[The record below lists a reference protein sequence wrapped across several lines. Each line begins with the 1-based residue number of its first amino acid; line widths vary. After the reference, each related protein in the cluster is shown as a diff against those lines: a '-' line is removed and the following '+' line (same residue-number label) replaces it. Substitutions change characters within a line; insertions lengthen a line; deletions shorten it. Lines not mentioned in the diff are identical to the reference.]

1 MQETRNYIL
10 AVIGI
15 FSLLSIPLVIE
26 SCNEEETVE
35 YNTST
40 SVETES
46 YADNLTFEVDSLRPE
61 HIADTYVEES
71 SNVTDELE
79 EATSFM
85 SEEGQDAVYLTETTS
100 DTEVTDEVEDEN
112 TEPLVVVAD
121 SFNEAFQVARI
132 HLGPGKQWTWDANG
146 ITYTTFYAE
155 EKVKYDSLQ
164 AIYWTE
170 GELSSGTN
178 IVEVELIP
186 DSDEYT
192 TQD

>member
-1 MQETRNYIL
+1 MQELRNYVL

-15 FSLLSIPLVIE
+15 FGALSIPLVID
-26 SCNEEETVE
+26 SCNDEEETVA
-35 YNTST
+35 YNTSAL
-40 SVETES
+40 VETES
-46 YADNLTFEVDSLRPE
+46 YADDFTFEVDSIRIE
-61 HIADTYVEES
+61 HRADTYVEES
-71 SNVTDELE
+71 SNLNDELE

-85 SEEGQDAVYLTETTS
+85 SEEGQNIVE
-100 DTEVTDEVEDEN
+100 TEVTDEVEY
-112 TEPLVVVAD
+112 TEPLVVDAE
-121 SFNEAFQVARI
+121 SFNEAFHVARI
-132 HLGPGKQWTWDANG
+132 HLGPGKEWTWDANG

>member
-1 MQETRNYIL
+1 MQELRNYVL

-15 FSLLSIPLVIE
+15 FGLLSIPLVIE
-26 SCNEEETVE
+26 SCNEEEIVE

-71 SNVTDELE
+71 SNVTNELE

-155 EKVKYDSLQ
+155 EKVKYDSIQ
-164 AIYWTE
+164 ASYWTE
-170 GELSSGTN
+170 GELSSGTDV
-178 IVEVELIP
+178 VEIQLIP
-186 DSDEYT
+186 NTDEYT
-192 TQD
+192 AQD

>member
-1 MQETRNYIL
+1 MQELRNYVL

-15 FSLLSIPLVIE
+15 FGALSIPLVID
-26 SCNEEETVE
+26 SCNDEEETVA
-35 YNTST
+35 YNTSAL
-40 SVETES
+40 VETES
-46 YADNLTFEVDSLRPE
+46 YTDDFTFEVDSIRVE
-61 HIADTYVEES
+61 HRADTYVEES

-85 SEEGQDAVYLTETTS
+85 SEEGQNIVE
-100 DTEVTDEVEDEN
+100 TEVTDEVEY
-112 TEPLVVVAD
+112 TEPLVVDAE
-121 SFNEAFQVARI
+121 SFNEAFHVARI
-132 HLGPGKQWTWDANG
+132 HLGPGKKWTWDANG

>member
-15 FSLLSIPLVIE
+15 FGALSIPLVID
-26 SCNEEETVE
+26 SCNDEEETVA
-35 YNTST
+35 YNTSAL
-40 SVETES
+40 VETES
-46 YADNLTFEVDSLRPE
+46 YADDFTFEVDSIRIE
-61 HIADTYVEES
+61 HRADTYVEES
-71 SNVTDELE
+71 NNLNDELE

-85 SEEGQDAVYLTETTS
+85 SEAGQETVLEQ
-100 DTEVTDEVEDEN
+100 EVTDEDEYEVDTN
-112 TEPLVVVAD
+112 TLNVVAI
-121 SFNEAFQVARI
+121 SFNEAFQLARI
-132 HLGPGKQWTWDANG
+132 HLGPGKEWTWDANG

-155 EKVKYDSLQ
+155 ERVKYDSLQ

>member
-15 FSLLSIPLVIE
+15 FGVLSIPLVID
-26 SCNEEETVE
+26 SCSDEEEIVT

-40 SVETES
+40 ETN
-46 YADNLTFEVDSLRPE
+46 ADDFTFEVDSIRLE
-61 HIADTYVEES
+61 HRADTYVEET
-71 SNVTDELE
+71 SNELE
-79 EATSFM
+79 IATSFM
-85 SEEGQDAVYLTETTS
+85 SEEGQTEVYLTETTS

-155 EKVKYDSLQ
+155 EKVKYDSIQ
-164 AIYWTE
+164 ASYWTE

-186 DSDEYT
+186 DSDEYA

>member
-85 SEEGQDAVYLTETTS
+85 SEEGQNIVE
-100 DTEVTDEVEDEN
+100 TEVTDEVEY
-112 TEPLVVVAD
+112 TEPLVVDAE
-121 SFNEAFQVARI
+121 SFNEAFHVARI
-132 HLGPGKQWTWDANG
+132 HLGPGKEWTWDANG

-155 EKVKYDSLQ
+155 EKAKYDSLQ

>member
-132 HLGPGKQWTWDANG
+132 HLGPGKEWTWDANG

>member
-1 MQETRNYIL
+1 MQELRNYVL

-15 FSLLSIPLVIE
+15 FGALSIPLVID
-26 SCNEEETVE
+26 SCNDEEETVA
-35 YNTST
+35 YNTSAL
-40 SVETES
+40 VETES
-46 YADNLTFEVDSLRPE
+46 YADDFTFEVDSIRIE
-61 HIADTYVEES
+61 HRADTYVEES
-71 SNVTDELE
+71 SNLNDELE

-85 SEEGQDAVYLTETTS
+85 SEEGQNIVE
-100 DTEVTDEVEDEN
+100 TEVTDEVEDEN

-132 HLGPGKQWTWDANG
+132 HLGPGKEWTWDANG

>member
-15 FSLLSIPLVIE
+15 FGVLSIPLVID
-26 SCNEEETVE
+26 SCSDEEEIVT

-40 SVETES
+40 ETN
-46 YADNLTFEVDSLRPE
+46 ADDFTFEVDSIRLE
-61 HIADTYVEES
+61 HRADTYVEES
-71 SNVTDELE
+71 NNLNDKLE

-85 SEEGQDAVYLTETTS
+85 SEEGQTEVYLTETTS

-112 TEPLVVVAD
+112 TEPLVVVAN

-155 EKVKYDSLQ
+155 EKVKYDSIQ
-164 AIYWTE
+164 ASYWTE

-186 DSDEYT
+186 HSDEYA

>member
-15 FSLLSIPLVIE
+15 FGVLSIPLVID
-26 SCNEEETVE
+26 SCSDEEEIVT

-40 SVETES
+40 ETN
-46 YADNLTFEVDSLRPE
+46 ADDFTFEVDSIRLE
-61 HIADTYVEES
+61 HRADTYVEES
-71 SNVTDELE
+71 NNLNDKLE

-85 SEEGQDAVYLTETTS
+85 SEEGQTEVYLTETTS
-100 DTEVTDEVEDEN
+100 DTEVTDQVEDEN
-112 TEPLVVVAD
+112 TEPLVVDVEYFD
-121 SFNEAFQVARI
+121 EAFRVARI

-155 EKVKYDSLQ
+155 EKVKYDSIQ
-164 AIYWTE
+164 ASYWTE

-186 DSDEYT
+186 DSDEYA

>member
-15 FSLLSIPLVIE
+15 FGALSIPLVID
-26 SCNEEETVE
+26 SCNDEEETVA

-40 SVETES
+40 ES
-46 YADNLTFEVDSLRPE
+46 NADDFTFEVDSIRLE
-61 HIADTYVEES
+61 HRADTYVEET
-71 SNVTDELE
+71 SNVENELE

-85 SEEGQDAVYLTETTS
+85 SEAGQDAVYLTETTS
-100 DTEVTDEVEDEN
+100 DTEVTNEVEVDN
-112 TEPLVVVAD
+112 PEPLVVDAE
-121 SFNEAFQVARI
+121 SFNEAFHVARI
-132 HLGPGKQWTWDANG
+132 HLGPGKNWIWNANG

-155 EKVKYDSLQ
+155 EKVAYDSVQ
-164 AIYWTE
+164 STYWTE

-186 DSDEYT
+186 DSDEYA

>member
-1 MQETRNYIL
+1 MQELRNYVL

-15 FSLLSIPLVIE
+15 FGLLSIPLVIE

-35 YNTST
+35 YNTSAL
-40 SVETES
+40 VETES
-46 YADNLTFEVDSLRPE
+46 YADDFTFEVDSIRIE
-61 HIADTYVEES
+61 HRADTYVEES
-71 SNVTDELE
+71 SNLNDELE

-85 SEEGQDAVYLTETTS
+85 SEEGQNIVE
-100 DTEVTDEVEDEN
+100 TEVTDEVEY
-112 TEPLVVVAD
+112 TEPLVVDAE
-121 SFNEAFQVARI
+121 SFNEAFHVARI
-132 HLGPGKQWTWDANG
+132 HLGPGKEWTWDANG

-155 EKVKYDSLQ
+155 EKAKYDSLQ
-164 AIYWTE
+164 ATYWTE

>member
-15 FSLLSIPLVIE
+15 FGALSIPLVID
-26 SCNEEETVE
+26 SCNEEEETVA
-35 YNTST
+35 YNTSAL
-40 SVETES
+40 VETES
-46 YADNLTFEVDSLRPE
+46 YADDFTFEVDSIRVE
-61 HIADTYVEES
+61 HRADTYVEES
-71 SNVTDELE
+71 NNLNNELE

-85 SEEGQDAVYLTETTS
+85 SEEGQNIVETEI
-100 DTEVTDEVEDEN
+100 TDEVEY
-112 TEPLVVVAD
+112 TEPLVVDAE
-121 SFNEAFQVARI
+121 SFNEAFHVARI
-132 HLGPGKQWTWDANG
+132 HLGPGKEWTWDANG

-155 EKVKYDSLQ
+155 EKAKYDSLQ

>member
-1 MQETRNYIL
+1 MQELRNYVL

-15 FSLLSIPLVIE
+15 FGLLSIPLVIE

-35 YNTST
+35 YNTSAL
-40 SVETES
+40 VETES
-46 YADNLTFEVDSLRPE
+46 YADDFTFEVDSIRIE
-61 HIADTYVEES
+61 HRADTYVEES

-85 SEEGQDAVYLTETTS
+85 SEEGQNIVE
-100 DTEVTDEVEDEN
+100 TEVTDEVEY
-112 TEPLVVVAD
+112 TEPLVVDAE
-121 SFNEAFQVARI
+121 SFNEAFHVARI
-132 HLGPGKQWTWDANG
+132 HLGPGKEWTWDANG

>member
-1 MQETRNYIL
+1 MREIGNHIL

-15 FSLLSIPLVIE
+15 FGLLSIPLVID
-26 SCNEEETVE
+26 SCNEEEEVVA
-35 YNTST
+35 YNTSID
-40 SVETES
+40 VDDTEVN
-46 YADNLTFEVDSLRPE
+46 ADNFTFEVDSIRLENR
-61 HIADTYVEES
+61 ADTYVEES

-85 SEEGQDAVYLTETTS
+85 SEEGQNIVE
-100 DTEVTDEVEDEN
+100 TEVTDEVEY
-112 TEPLVVVAD
+112 TEPLVVDAE
-121 SFNEAFQVARI
+121 SFNEAFHVARI
-132 HLGPGKQWTWDANG
+132 HLGPGKEWTWDANG

-155 EKVKYDSLQ
+155 EKAKYDSLQ
-164 AIYWTE
+164 ATYWTE